1 MELTLNFALLRAMCS
16 CCPSIGNLLE
26 IEEELKSTELSQMIG
41 HKVHEAAMLK
51 KMILWKKLCQ
61 NAAANDFL
69 GLLSF
74 HNVKTC
80 KTTFVTK
87 KDKPI

>member
-1 MELTLNFALLRAMCS
+1 
-16 CCPSIGNLLE
+16 
-26 IEEELKSTELSQMIG
+26 MIG